1 MIVGVSALA
10 LVFLVSGCG
19 DSPDSV
25 MKDQIKASNE
35 VLDVLEGIKTK
46 EDAEKAK
53 AKLEDLDKKFKDVI
67 EREKKIKVSK
77 DQEKKL
83 QEKYKDDLERVE
95 KRMMAAALK
104 LAGNPDSVQI
114 LKPALE
120 KIKKTVE
127 EAQKSILAGK

>member
-53 AKLEDLDKKFKDVI
+53 PKLEQLGKGMKDIQERGKKLKMDDLPK
-67 EREKKIKVSK
+67 EKKDALTK
-77 DQEKKL
+77 
-83 QEKYKDDLERVE
+83 KYKDDLE
-95 KRMMAAALK
+95 KRDSRYFSVLAK
-104 LAGNPDSVQI
+104 LNDPGVQKI
-114 LKPALE
+114 LKDIDMP
-120 KIKKTVE
+120 KDF
-127 EAQKSILAGK
+127 GK

>member
-1 MIVGVSALA
+1 MKKVIVGVSALA

-53 AKLEDLDKKFKDVI
+53 PKLEQLGKGMKDIQERGKKLKMDDLPK
-67 EREKKIKVSK
+67 EKKDALTK
-77 DQEKKL
+77 
-83 QEKYKDDLERVE
+83 KYKDDLE
-95 KRMMAAALK
+95 KRDSRYFSVLAK
-104 LAGNPDSVQI
+104 LNDPGVQKI
-114 LKPALE
+114 LKDIDMP
-120 KIKKTVE
+120 KDF
-127 EAQKSILAGK
+127 GK